1 MSHPAASPNQKRL
14 DAIRSRLELASNA
27 WGINADDQGT
37 HLLAGEGG
45 KEVIAIVPTAA
56 NLDDRE
62 LVLRAPDDL
71 RWMTERY
78 GKLAERLR
86 AAERELARLQ
96 PPRSEPKNY
105 ATECAM
111 KCHEPAFRVFIQEQ
125 HGLDEKP
132 LTDERVATRVR
143 SILNI
148 GSRADLNT
156 NRAAAARWRE
166 LVKAYDAW
174 RRR

>member
-1 MSHPAASPNQKRL
+1 MNHSAASPNQKRL
-14 DAIRSRLELASNA
+14 DAIRNRLDLASKE

-37 HLLAGEGG
+37 HLLAGESGN
-45 KEVIAIVPTAA
+45 EVIAIVPTSA

-86 AAERELARLQ
+86 AVERELARLHPSQ
-96 PPRSEPKNY
+96 GEPKNY

-111 KCHEPAFRVFIQEQ
+111 KCQEPAFRVFLEER
-125 HGLDEKP
+125 HGLTKP
-132 LTDERVATRVR
+132 LSDERVATRVR

-156 NRAAAARWRE
+156 DRAAANRWRD
-166 LVKAYDAW
+166 LVKSYDAW

>member
-1 MSHPAASPNQKRL
+1 MNHPAASPNQKRL
-14 DAIRSRLELASNA
+14 DAIRNRLELASKI

-37 HLLAGEGG
+37 HLLAGESGD
-45 KEVIAIVPTAA
+45 ELIAIVPTAA

-78 GKLAERLR
+78 GKLAERLH
-86 AAERELARLQ
+86 AVERELKRLQ
-96 PPRSEPKNY
+96 LPPQNEPKNY

-111 KCHEPAFRVFIQEQ
+111 KCQEAGFRVFLEER
-125 HGLDEKP
+125 HGLTKP
-132 LTDERVATRVR
+132 LNDERVATRVR

-156 NRAAAARWRE
+156 DRAAANRWRD
-166 LVKAYDAW
+166 LVKSYDAW

>member
-1 MSHPAASPNQKRL
+1 MTHPAASPNQKRL
-14 DAIRSRLELASNA
+14 DAIRNRLELASKE

-37 HLLAGEGG
+37 HLLAGDSGNET
-45 KEVIAIVPTAA
+45 IAILPASA

-86 AAERELARLQ
+86 AAERELARMR
-96 PPRSEPKNY
+96 PPQSEPKNY

-111 KCHEPAFRVFIQEQ
+111 KCQEAGFRVFLEER
-125 HGLDEKP
+125 HGLTKP
-132 LTDERVATRVR
+132 LNDERVTTRIR
-143 SILNI
+143 SILNVR
-148 GSRADLNT
+148 SRADLNT
-156 NRAAAARWRE
+156 DRAAAARWRD
-166 LVKAYDAW
+166 LVKSYDAW

>member
-1 MSHPAASPNQKRL
+1 VNHPAASPNQKRL
-14 DAIRSRLELASNA
+14 DAIRSRLELASKA

-45 KEVIAIVPTAA
+45 DEVIAIVPTAA

-86 AAERELARLQ
+86 AAEHALANLQ
-96 PPRSEPKNY
+96 PRQSEPKNY

-111 KCHEPAFRVFIQEQ
+111 KCQEPAFRVFLEER
-125 HGLDEKP
+125 HGLTKP
-132 LTDERVATRVR
+132 LNDDRVATRVR

-148 GSRADLNT
+148 GSRSDLNT
-156 NRAAAARWRE
+156 DRAAAARWRD
-166 LVKAYDAW
+166 LVKSFDAW